1 MWWWWHIEVR
11 WNYSEGKQE
20 GQSDG
25 SYHIMY
31 KKHTDKRSGR
41 RAKLHGQKWEN
52 VSNTTSFSH
61 GFLPKHSKFLS
72 VLKYT
77 TTYVAFIV

>member
-41 RAKLHGQKWEN
+41 EQSSTVKSGKM
-52 VSNTTSFSH
+52 
-61 GFLPKHSKFLS
+61 
-72 VLKYT
+72 
-77 TTYVAFIV
+77 